1 MKNKLFTGVATAL
14 ATPFID
20 EKINFKVFEEFIEL
34 QINSG
39 INALVVCGTTG
50 EASTMSQN
58 EKIDLIKCAISV
70 TNKRVPII
78 VGTGSNNTLSAIEMS
93 KIAEKLGADGLL
105 VVTPYYNK
113 TTQNGLIEHYKS
125 ISNSVS
131 IPIILYN
138 VPSRTKV
145 NIPPALVA
153 DLARNVDNI
162 VALKEACGDLAQVAE
177 VCRLVPDDFAV
188 YSGNDDS
195 ILPLLSLG
203 GSGVI
208 SVLANVCPRETHD
221 LVAKFLDGDV
231 KGSCKIQLEL
241 KALIDALFIEV
252 NPVPVKTALNLLG
265 FDVGHL
271 RLPLG
276 EMNPKNLE
284 VLKQELIN
292 AGLDVKQT
300 AELGVK

>member
-131 IPIILYN
+131 LPIILYN
-138 VPSRTKV
+138 VPSRTGM
-145 NIPPALVA
+145 NISPETCLE
-153 DLARNVDNI
+153 LSKIENI
-162 VALKEACGDLAQVAE
+162 VINKNTYLNRKMPFIVNSEQGLKEVTTSGYNETVSASTNA
-177 VCRLVPDDFAV
+177 RAV
-188 YSGNDDS
+188 IY
-195 ILPLLSLG
+195 
-203 GSGVI
+203 
-208 SVLANVCPRETHD
+208 
-221 LVAKFLDGDV
+221 
-231 KGSCKIQLEL
+231 L
-241 KALIDALFIEV
+241 K
-252 NPVPVKTALNLLG
+252 NK
-265 FDVGHL
+265 
-271 RLPLG
+271 
-276 EMNPKNLE
+276 
-284 VLKQELIN
+284 KQSS
-292 AGLDVKQT
+292 
-300 AELGVK
+300 